1 MGKNFNGGIKMNYKN
16 LISKNK
22 RIVICLIVAL
32 VIGILCGSSQM
43 PKQDYKK
50 LLAQKNNKIVRLYY

>member
-1 MGKNFNGGIKMNYKN
+1 MNYKN